1 MNNSVWLVEVDCC
14 RHVFRDD
21 GIILPGLC
29 DAIDL
34 DRQHYGYADAIQ
46 FARENHRGRAS
57 PAVTDEHDVRRG
69 FFIVAQRAVMV
80 RIKQVKD
87 RFEGCLAMSVLE
99 NLDVSV
105 FGRILLKKPCD
116 LDGVMVRIVVA
127 EESAN
132 ESDKDVG
139 RRLRI
144 ADASA
149 FGCEDR
155 WSQSR
160 DQEKHRD

>member
-1 MNNSVWLVEVDCC
+1 M
-14 RHVFRDD
+14 
-21 GIILPGLC
+21 
-29 DAIDL
+29 A
-34 DRQHYGYADAIQ
+34 
-46 FARENHRGRAS
+46 
-57 PAVTDEHDVRRG
+57 
-69 FFIVAQRAVMV
+69 
-80 RIKQVKD
+80 
-87 RFEGCLAMSVLE
+87 VLE
-99 NLDVSV
+99 NFDVSI
-105 FGRILLKKPCD
+105 FRGILLKKPCD

-127 EESAN
+127 EESAD

-160 DQEKHRD
+160 DQEEHRDKRTGSNEAKHAELLTHKMTQLREGMRLKPRFKLNRFPERAISPQALAGKAFGLFQPVRQCTPAVNGRLCAGMVLGPQG